1 MDGHQLVQERAAM
14 SHSTITAIATPA
26 GQGGIGII
34 RISGPEAFSIGVSVF
49 HRAGN
54 QDNNSGL
61 LENIKTN
68 HFYYGYVRSH
78 VENKII
84 DEVLVNFM
92 KAPHTY
98 TREDVVEIQGH
109 SGIQTLK
116 SILDTVIQKGA
127 KLARPGE
134 FTKRAFLNGRI
145 DLSQAEA
152 VIDLINAR
160 SNLSLEIATSQISGG
175 LKRKISDIRTVLLE
189 ILSQIEVAIDFPEDA
204 GDNFDRKD
212 MSSRIQHQAIK
223 PIQKLIKNH
232 NSSFLLKQG
241 IKTTIVGAPNVGK
254 SSIMNRLS
262 KRDKSIV
269 TPYPGTTRDLIE
281 EHVDFF
287 GAPMVLT
294 DSAGLHSSD
303 DPVERMGI
311 ERAIKQ
317 IQMSDLVLFII
328 VAGAKSTQ
336 NELGIFKLIKDKQV
350 IIVNNKSDLVE
361 DGEAFDMPKVFK
373 NVSNVSVSALKN
385 VGFNRLRNEIEKKI
399 NQKIKNFDDPIVPN
413 LRHLKALEDSLAS
426 VESVYEGIL
435 NSLPGDLLAV
445 DLGESIRHLSD
456 ITGENPSP
464 DILDRIFSEF
474 CIGK

>member
-1 MDGHQLVQERAAM
+1 M

-34 RISGPEAFSIGVSVF
+34 RISGPEAFSIGSSVF
-49 HRAGN
+49 YRAGN
-54 QDNNSGL
+54 QGNNSRL
-61 LENIKTN
+61 LDNIKTN
-68 HFYYGYVRSH
+68 HFYYGYVRSQG
-78 VENKII
+78 ENKII

-116 SILDTVIQKGA
+116 SILDIVIQKGA
-127 KLARPGE
+127 KLAQPGE

-145 DLSQAEA
+145 DLTQAEA
-152 VIDLINAR
+152 VIDLINAK
-160 SNLSLEIATSQISGG
+160 SNLSLEIAVSQISGS
-175 LKRKISDIRTVLLE
+175 LKRKISDIRTALLE
-189 ILSQIEVAIDFPEDA
+189 ILSQIEAEIDFPEDVE
-204 GDNFDRKD
+204 DIFDRKE
-212 MSSRIQHQAIK
+212 MLSRVQHQVIK
-223 PIQKLIKNH
+223 PIQKLIRNH
-232 NSSFLLKQG
+232 NNSFLLKKG
-241 IKTTIVGAPNVGK
+241 IKATIVGAPNVGK

-303 DPVERMGI
+303 DPIEKLGI
-311 ERAIKQ
+311 ERALKQ
-317 IQMSDLVLFII
+317 IQMSDLVLFVIT
-328 VAGAKSTQ
+328 AGVKPTQ
-336 NELGIFKLIKDKQV
+336 NEQGILKLVKDKQI
-350 IIVNNKSDLVE
+350 IIVHNKSDLVM
-361 DGEAFDMPKVFK
+361 DSKALDIPKEFK
-373 NVSNVSVSALKN
+373 NASNISVSALKGF
-385 VGFNRLRNEIEKKI
+385 GFNRLRTEIEKKI
-399 NQKIKNFDDPIVPN
+399 YQKISDFDDPIVPN
-413 LRHLKALEDSLAS
+413 LRHMKALEDARTS
-426 VESVYEGIL
+426 VESVYEGLL

-456 ITGENPSP
+456 ITGENPTP

>member
-1 MDGHQLVQERAAM
+1 M

-34 RISGPEAFSIGVSVF
+34 RISGPEAFSIGASVF

-61 LENIKTN
+61 LENIQKN
-68 HFYYGYVRSH
+68 HFYYGHIRSH

-98 TREDVVEIQGH
+98 TREDVVEIHGH

-116 SILDTVIQKGA
+116 SILDTVIHKGA
-127 KLARPGE
+127 KLAQPGE

-145 DLSQAEA
+145 DLTQAEA

-160 SNLSLEIATSQISGG
+160 SNLSLEMAVSQISGG
-175 LKRKISDIRTVLLE
+175 LKRKISDIRMVLLK
-189 ILSQIEVAIDFPEDA
+189 ILSQIEAEIDFPEDVE
-204 GDNFDRKD
+204 DRFDRKD
-212 MSSRIQHQAIK
+212 MSSRIQLQAIK

-232 NSSFLLKQG
+232 KNSFLLKKG
-241 IKTTIVGAPNVGK
+241 IKAIIVGAPNVGK

-303 DPVERMGI
+303 DPIEKMGI
-311 ERAIKQ
+311 ERALRQ
-317 IQMSDLVLFII
+317 IQTSDLVLFVV
-328 VAGAKSTQ
+328 VAGENPTQ
-336 NELGIFKLIKDKQV
+336 NELGIFKLIQDKQI
-350 IIVNNKSDLVE
+350 IIVHNKSDLST
-361 DGEAFDMPKVFK
+361 DSEALDISKEFK

-385 VGFNRLRNEIEKKI
+385 SGFNRLRHEIEKKI
-399 NQKIKNFDDPIVPN
+399 NIKIKSFDDPIVPN
-413 LRHLKALEDSLAS
+413 LRHMKALEDALAS
-426 VESVYEGIL
+426 VESVYEGML
-435 NSLPGDLLAV
+435 NSLSGDLLAI

-456 ITGENPSP
+456 ITGENPTP

-474 CIGK
+474 CVGK